1 MRTCPKCESEDI
13 HRSHT
18 RSTWESWRKK
28 ITGKRPYR
36 CHACGWRGW
45 GLDFGARFGD
55 HDAQSL
61 TERTVLD
68 VPYVSEPPEH
78 SDARL
83 SNADL
88 SRLDGLEQGTGSD
101 K

>member
-1 MRTCPKCESEDI
+1 MQTCPNCQSEDI

-18 RSTWESWRKK
+18 KSKWELWRKT
-28 ITGKRPYR
+28 ITSKRPYR

-45 GLDFGARFGD
+45 GRDLGARFGD
-55 HDAQSL
+55 HDAQLL
-61 TERTVLD
+61 TERPVLD
-68 VPYVSEPPEH
+68 VPYVSEPLTRSE
-78 SDARL
+78 ARL

-88 SRLDGLEQGTGSD
+88 SRLDASEPRTDSD